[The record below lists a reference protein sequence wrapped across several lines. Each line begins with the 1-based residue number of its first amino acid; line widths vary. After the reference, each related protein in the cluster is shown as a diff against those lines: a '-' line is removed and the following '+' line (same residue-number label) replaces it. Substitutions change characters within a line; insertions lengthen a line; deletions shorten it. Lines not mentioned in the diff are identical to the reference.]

1 MQLLLLNLVVEE
13 LVHIHH
19 RPRPPR
25 RLLQLEF
32 RQWLH
37 CPLSVHDYNPVRVDL
52 HPRMVLPGSHYPAL
66 FLELQDHTILPRVH
80 RDSWTI

>member
-1 MQLLLLNLVVEE
+1 MQLLLLNLAVEE

-37 CPLSVHDYNPVRVDL
+37 CPLSVHDYNLVSVGL
-52 HPRMVLPGSHYPAL
+52 HPRMVLPGSHCPAL
-66 FLELQDHTILPRVH
+66 ASALQDHTILRRVH
-80 RDSWTI
+80 RDSWTN